1 MAASWRAGRS
11 TCSRAMIAEP
21 PSANPIVAR
30 TIGPPSSGVM
40 WIPEPVLARTLPLF
54 AFRRPRTYS
63 VSRFNDSRDVHDAGL
78 EEGQPVAV
86 RQPLVARHRLHQSTD
101 QVRDAAPD

>member
-40 WIPEPVLARTLPLF
+40 WIPEPVLARTLPLLGFPASTRETPLLANIALAVMDEHF
-54 AFRRPRTYS
+54 ARAWQGKGGPVS
-63 VSRFNDSRDVHDAGL
+63 VDSPSGVAALHGGL
-78 EEGQPVAV
+78 
-86 RQPLVARHRLHQSTD
+86 L
-101 QVRDAAPD
+101 